1 MTQPISYTFRVVAQ
15 DDVLGTFTSRKVA
28 NAFAFDQVG
37 LSGAPSAQGKTG
49 ALRAL
54 RAKYPHAHIVNGP
67 YMRVER
73 VCSDGT
79 VRVERKA

>member
-1 MTQPISYTFRVVAQ
+1 MTHISYTFRVVAQ
-15 DDVLGTFTSRKVA
+15 DDVLGTFTSRKA
-28 NAFAFDQVG
+28 AGSFAFDPVG
-37 LSGAPSAQGKTG
+37 LSGRPSGNGMTG

-54 RAKYPHAHIVNGP
+54 CAKYPHAHIVNGP